1 MNDLIEQLLH
11 KAGDIPPLP
20 EIAQKALE
28 IIHDPDSDVKGLA
41 DVVAIDQ
48 GLSGLI
54 LRWANSAFFGLPQK
68 VTAVD
73 RGIAVIGLKTVRELI
88 LDSCLTAYMIKPVPG
103 YGLRRGDLWRHS
115 LGVAVGARIIG
126 EEIGS
131 AVDSE
136 YYFAGL
142 LCDIGKIAF
151 EQNLR
156 TTDTLTDKWMNG
168 SFEDMERETYGID
181 HAELSAEMAR
191 RWNLPDSMVNMIRFH
206 HQPRLAGEDCVGACA
221 LHVADA
227 AMMMMGIGLGK
238 DGLRYHLDMYAFELL
253 KMDDKGLIHLFE
265 KIIEQIKVA
274 ELFIS
279 GAIPS
284 NEQ

>member
-1 MNDLIEQLLH
+1 MNDLTEQLLH

-20 EIAQKALE
+20 EVAQKALE
-28 IIHDPDSDVKGLA
+28 IIHDPDSDIRGLA

-54 LRWANSAFFGLPQK
+54 LRWANSAFFGLQQK

-88 LDSCLTAYMIKPVPG
+88 LDSCLAAYMVKPVPG
-103 YGLRRGDLWRHS
+103 YGLKRGDLWRHS

-131 AVDSE
+131 AIDSE

-151 EQNLR
+151 EQMLR
-156 TTDTLTDKWMNG
+156 STDTMDEKWQNG
-168 SFEDMERETYGID
+168 SFEDKERELYGVD
-181 HAELSAEMAR
+181 HASLSAEMAH
-191 RWNLPDSMVNMIRFH
+191 RWNLPDSMVNMIKYH
-206 HQPRLAGEDCVGACA
+206 HQPRLAGRDSVGASA

-238 DGLRYHLDMYAFELL
+238 DGLRYHLDMYAFDLL
-253 KMDDKGLIHLFE
+253 KMDEKGLTRLFE

-279 GAIPS
+279 GALPS
-284 NEQ
+284 SEQ